1 MKIDDIELIE
11 GNKYL
16 CTNNNETYIVS
27 KNLNLINM
35 RNDEDI
41 KHTFNLNELLNLDFE
56 EVIDKL
62 DKWNIKEGG
71 SYWFVNRYDKVSP
84 ISMNNNDCY
93 DKLLIENANA
103 CKDKEYMKREA
114 FETNLRRKL
123 KRFADINNDKDIYW
137 NECDVSKWY
146 IFGFKGNV
154 EPACTYCNDYFDFG
168 QVYFSS
174 KEICEK
180 AIEEFRDEL
189 EEYFEYYKK

>member
-1 MKIDDIELIE
+1 MKINDIELIE

-27 KNLNLINM
+27 KNLNLINI

-56 EVIDKL
+56 EVIDKS
-62 DKWNIKEGG
+62 DKWNIKEGEA
-71 SYWFVNRYDKVSP
+71 YWIVNQYNKASS
-84 ISMNNNDCY
+84 ISMNNNDCH

-114 FETNLRRKL
+114 FETTLRRKL
-123 KRFADINNDKDIYW
+123 KKFADINNDKEIDW
-137 NECDVSKWY
+137 NDNTVQKWC
-146 IFGFKGNV
+146 ICRNDRVIKSI
-154 EPACTYCNDYFDFG
+154 PHYCYTHFG

-174 KEICEK
+174 EEICEK

-189 EEYFEYYKK
+189 EEYFEY

>member
-1 MKIDDIELIE
+1 MKIVDIELIE

-35 RNDEDI
+35 RNDEDV

-56 EVIDKL
+56 EVIDKS
-62 DKWNIKEGG
+62 DKWDIKEGE
-71 SYWFVNRYDKVSP
+71 SYWIVNQYGKVSP

-114 FETNLRRKL
+114 FETTLRRKL
-123 KRFADINNDKDIYW
+123 KKFADINNDKEIDW
-137 NECDVSKWY
+137 NDNTVQKWCICRNNRVIKPIPRCHY
-146 IFGFKGNV
+146 S
-154 EPACTYCNDYFDFG
+154 YFG

-180 AIEEFRDEL
+180 AIEEFRYEL

>member
-1 MKIDDIELIE
+1 MKIVDIELIE

-27 KNLNLINM
+27 KNLNLMNM

-56 EVIDKL
+56 EVIDKS
-62 DKWNIKEGG
+62 DKWNIKEGEA
-71 SYWFVNRYDKVSP
+71 YWFVNQYNKVSP
-84 ISMNNNDCY
+84 ISMNNNDCH

-114 FETNLRRKL
+114 FETTLRRKL
-123 KRFADINNDKDIYW
+123 KKFADINNDKDINW
-137 NECDVSKWY
+137 NEFCVPKWH
-146 IFGFKGNV
+146 ISEFKGDIIVLSNLS
-154 EPACTYCNDYFDFG
+154 YNFFG

-174 KEICEK
+174 KEICQK

-189 EEYFEYYKK
+189 EEYYKYYKK

>member
-1 MKIDDIELIE
+1 MKIVDIELIE

-27 KNLNLINM
+27 KNLNLMNM

-56 EVIDKL
+56 EVIDKS
-62 DKWNIKEGG
+62 DKWNIKEGEA
-71 SYWFVNRYDKVSP
+71 YWIVSQYGKVSH

-114 FETNLRRKL
+114 LETTLKRKL
-123 KRFADINNDKDIYW
+123 KKFADINNDKEIDW
-137 NECDVSKWY
+137 NDNTVQKWC
-146 IFGFKGNV
+146 ICKNNRV
-154 EPACTYCNDYFDFG
+154 IRPILHYCYNYFG
-168 QVYFSS
+168 QVYFLS

-189 EEYFEYYKK
+189 EEYFEY